1 MKALFS
7 KIIPYVTVLLAMLAW
22 AFGSVLYKETLIAWW
37 EPLLDGSY
45 TRYCNSVFRKKM
57 AMANSFR

>member
-7 KIIPYVTVLLAMLAW
+7 KIIPYVTVLLAILAC
-22 AFGSVLYKETLIAWW
+22 
-37 EPLLDGSY
+37 PLQGNTDCLVGTTLDGSY